1 MGKTIKID
9 QGRQEDELTI
19 FMKEFYDKVNEYN
32 ESHPENPID
41 IMVLSRDK
49 LGGASFL
56 IGKVDPIIMEL
67 YEVSVRHAGFKEFL
81 RNVK

>member
-19 FMKEFYDKVNEYN
+19 FMKEFYDKVNKYN

-67 YEVSVRHAGFKEFL
+67 YEISVRHVGFKEFL